1 MLNLILFH
9 RLLIA
14 TAIVFCAMFSAWEL
28 GAYFRAGGTSRL
40 VMAIVFAIL
49 TVALSWYLKRLARV
63 LNLPSDRNRRV

>member
-28 GAYFRAGGTSRL
+28 GTYFRTDSTNHL
-40 VMAIVFAIL
+40 VITIVFAIL
-49 TVALSWYLKRLARV
+49 TMALSWYLKRLARV
-63 LNLPSDRNRRV
+63 LNLPGDRNRRV